1 MMNGEEYAQLK
12 REAYRTTNSAAPD
25 QYMDDALIFN
35 AEELEYLEKGY
46 WVDWQDLLLGT
57 GITQNYEISM
67 SGGTEKTSYSLSF
80 GFQDDKGLLKND
92 VLKRYNGRI
101 SLDHKINKIFN
112 VGVNVSYTFKDQD
125 KRQNPLNLAN
135 KIPCIGRAYDD
146 NGNFILN
153 PAPGN
158 SSAFSPLCDEQP
170 GAYEDNIRTK
180 RMFASGYLNVN
191 ILKDFFFKSTI
202 GIDVTDS
209 REGIYKDKNTVANLG
224 VKSTSSVHAHLET
237 LEKNGY
243 IRRDPTKPRAIEIV
257 DENFNLTRREMVNVP
272 IVGRVA
278 AGEPILAVENIE
290 NYFPIPAEFMPNE
303 QTFILQVQG
312 ESMVNAGIL
321 DGDYILVEQ
330 QTTANDGDMVVALVD
345 DSATVKTFYKENGYY
360 RLQPE
365 NDFMEPIIVSD
376 VMIMGKVIGTF
387 RFFK

>member
-1 MMNGEEYAQLK
+1 MSYGKISDKQ
-12 REAYRTTNSAAPD
+12 RE
-25 QYMDDALIFN
+25 I
-35 AEELEYLEKGY
+35 LEYIKAEILNKGY
-46 WVDWQDLLLGT
+46 PPAVR
-57 GITQNYEISM
+57 EIC
-67 SGGTEKTSYSLSF
+67 EAVKL
-80 GFQDDKGLLKND
+80 
-92 VLKRYNGRI
+92 
-101 SLDHKINKIFN
+101 
-112 VGVNVSYTFKDQD
+112 
-125 KRQNPLNLAN
+125 
-135 KIPCIGRAYDD
+135 
-146 NGNFILN
+146 
-153 PAPGN
+153 
-158 SSAFSPLCDEQP
+158 
-170 GAYEDNIRTK
+170 
-180 RMFASGYLNVN
+180 
-191 ILKDFFFKSTI
+191 
-202 GIDVTDS
+202 
-209 REGIYKDKNTVANLG
+209 
-224 VKSTSSVHAHLET
+224 KSTSSVHAHLET

-321 DGDYILVEQ
+321 DGDYIRVEQ
-330 QTTANDGDMVVALVD
+330 QTTAHDGDMVVALVD

-365 NDFMEPIIVSD
+365 NDCMEPIIVSD